1 MLEFTVMYFTLVG
14 GGGGGADTV
23 NVQYQQLLA
32 KVGVVE
38 VGPCT
43 DCRYVW
49 ALSINLSMESRI
61 SVVLALGLTPAVLT
75 VDIVGWSWHPGC
87 LYW

>member
-14 GGGGGADTV
+14 GGGV

-38 VGPCT
+38 VGPTVQTVGMC
-43 DCRYVW
+43 
-49 ALSINLSMESRI
+49 
-61 SVVLALGLTPAVLT
+61 GL
-75 VDIVGWSWHPGC
+75 
-87 LYW
+87 